1 MKELSDGHKHA
12 HNRDSGA
19 IMSFRL
25 LHFAV
30 QPFHTMNKLQ
40 VGLIGLGDQ
49 WKVRHAPALRALSDR
64 FEVNAVCCEVAEK
77 SRQVANEFD
86 AVPTDGFRALIDRD
100 DVHAVL
106 ALSPQWYG
114 PLPIEVACQTGKA
127 VYSSAALD
135 VTPQQADSI
144 HQLIRDSG
152 IAFMAELPR
161 RYAPA
166 TIRLKELIATRLG
179 KPRLM
184 FCHQRLPVEDQ
195 NDRLRRGQHCPV
207 VWRNM
212 MELVDWCRYLV
223 GADPTS
229 IFSAAHGDP
238 SGGLASFY
246 QMASLEFPPHRLEAE
261 ETDGPR
267 TAAHPM
273 VQLSVGHY
281 IPERWQDALSF
292 RRPASLQVCCENG
305 MAFIDLPSNL
315 IWFDDAGQHTE
326 SLDSER
332 AVGEMMLDRFQRL
345 VTGGIPHGTDASDAY
360 RAMKIVVGAHES
372 VKSGNRYKLD
382 FDD

>member
-1 MKELSDGHKHA
+1 MML
-12 HNRDSGA
+12 
-19 IMSFRL
+19 
-25 LHFAV
+25 
-30 QPFHTMNKLQ
+30 PFLFTRHTLATPSLPMNKLQ

-64 FEVNAVCCEVAEK
+64 FKVNAVCCEVAEK
-77 SRQVANEFD
+77 SRLVANEFG
-86 AVPTDGFRALIDRD
+86 AVATDGFRALINRD

-127 VYSSAALD
+127 VYSSASLD
-135 VTPQQADSI
+135 VTPEQADLI
-144 HQLIRDSG
+144 HRQIRDSG
-152 IAFMAELPR
+152 IPFMAELPR

-195 NDRLRRGQHCPV
+195 NDRLRRGQHCPL

-223 GADPTS
+223 GADPCS
-229 IFSAAHGDP
+229 IVSAAHGNP
-238 SGGLASFY
+238 SGGLATFY
-246 QMASLEFPPHRLEAE
+246 QMASLEFPPHCQTDEAV
-261 ETDGPR
+261 
-267 TAAHPM
+267 TAKRSAECPL
-273 VQLSVGHY
+273 VQLSIGHY

-292 RRPASLQVCCENG
+292 RRPASLQVCCERG
-305 MAFIDLPSNL
+305 MAFIDLPSSL

-345 VTGGIPHGTDASDAY
+345 VTGGIPHATDASDAY

-372 VKSGNRYKLD
+372 IKSGQRYQLD
-382 FDD
+382 FDG

>member
-1 MKELSDGHKHA
+1 
-12 HNRDSGA
+12 
-19 IMSFRL
+19 
-25 LHFAV
+25 
-30 QPFHTMNKLQ
+30 MNKLQ

-49 WKVRHAPALRALSDR
+49 WNVRHAPALRALSDR
-64 FEVNAVCCEVAEK
+64 FEVTAVCCEVAEK
-77 SRQVANEFD
+77 SRLVAKEFD
-86 AVPTDGFRALIDRD
+86 AVATDGFRALIDRD

-144 HQLIRDSG
+144 QQQIRDSG

-207 VWRNM
+207 VWRNL

-223 GADPTS
+223 GTDPSS
-229 IFSAAHGDP
+229 IVSAAHGDP
-238 SGGLASFY
+238 SAGLATFY
-246 QMASLEFPPHRLEAE
+246 QMASLEFPAYCTGDNASEEAH
-261 ETDGPR
+261 TDQR
-267 TAAHPM
+267 PM

-281 IPERWQDALSF
+281 IPKRWQDALSF

-305 MAFIDLPSNL
+305 MAFIDLPSSL

-345 VTGGIPHGTDASDAY
+345 VTGGIPNGTDASDAY

-372 VKSGNRYKLD
+372 VKSGKRYMLN
-382 FDD
+382 FDV